1 MVPRRRSAD
10 RWRYRPLRC
19 RRRVSAARPTRE
31 DRGAAAPPLNDL
43 SLELMR
49 QHTLVSVMTARMR
62 ETAEGLA
69 RGSTPDPRRIERA
82 LAVYRAFHLEV
93 HHADEALLARSL
105 ARVRAPEVKA
115 LLADCARE
123 HPLAEEFERN
133 VRAALRGDLAARG
146 PAALRLAQLFREE
159 ADRVEA
165 HHEREDEVYRT
176 LDRYLSAAVRRRL
189 LAQIRRFDGPRIA
202 AEIALIAW
210 ASQIHP
216 SAD

>member
-1 MVPRRRSAD
+1 MSAGGQNG
-10 RWRYRPLRC
+10 
-19 RRRVSAARPTRE
+19 E
-31 DRGAAAPPLNDL
+31 GRGSGTPPLNDL

-105 ARVRAPEVKA
+105 AKVAAPEVRT
-115 LLADCARE
+115 LLSECARE
-123 HPLAEEFERN
+123 HPLAEGFEAS
-133 VRAALRGDLAARG
+133 VRSALKGELAPRG
-146 PAALRLAQLFREE
+146 PAALRIARLFREE
-159 ADRVEA
+159 ADRVEQ

-189 LAQIRRFDGPRIA
+189 LGQIRRFDGPRIA